1 MNLFHY
7 FFSKK
12 QRNILM
18 DIDAVKV
25 LFLQEVKKNPN
36 HHLGILVSDHDAF
49 KYIFDKI
56 KYKERLSN
64 IIPQPDA
71 FCEMKKGNG
80 DPLKINFPE
89 PTGININMMPIVL
102 RWREY
107 LPDYLKGYYNMID
120 LCVRE
125 QIGVEGVWEKCYE
138 GKWIGYLT
146 IQESIVEPGETQRRP
161 GLHIESPLGK
171 GRLIPQPDYKKVSE
185 EEYHNSE
192 WKSIAWGTGRW
203 SGTHHADGIYMASNT
218 ENSTKLYPYLVENSE
233 KVTDIHGGLEEYQN
247 DLEGEIMKKDTMY
260 WFTDKT
266 PHESLPNLTDKPVY
280 RQFFRL
286 VVGPIGVWYSQHN
299 TPNPLGVQPETLIV
313 DTNKF
318 N

>member
-1 MNLFHY
+1 MEIK
-7 FFSKK
+7 S
-12 QRNILM
+12 
-18 DIDAVKV
+18 VKV
-25 LFLQEVKKNPN
+25 LFFNEIKKNPN
-36 HHLGILVSDHDAF
+36 HPLKVLVSDHDAF
-49 KYIFDKI
+49 KCIFDKI
-56 KYKERLSN
+56 YLERLSN
-64 IIPQPDA
+64 IIQQPCA
-71 FCEMKKGNG
+71 YSQMKKGNG
-80 DPLKINFPE
+80 DPIKINFPE

-102 RWREY
+102 GMDNIEY
-107 LPDYLKGYYNMID
+107 LNPYFNIID
-120 LCVRE
+120 LCVR
-125 QIGVEGVWEKCYE
+125 QQLGVEGAWEKYDK
-138 GKWIGYLT
+138 GKWIGYIT

-171 GRLIPQPDYKKVSE
+171 GRLVPQPNYKEVGCDA
-185 EEYHNSE
+185 YHNSE

-203 SGTHHADGIYMASNT
+203 YGTHHADGIYMASNT

-233 KVTDIHGGLEEYQN
+233 KVTDTHGGLEEFRK
-247 DLEGEIMKKDTMY
+247 DLTGEIMKKDTMY

-299 TPNPLGVQPETLIV
+299 TPNPLGVQPEAQIINN
-313 DTNKF
+313 NKF

>member
-1 MNLFHY
+1 
-7 FFSKK
+7 
-12 QRNILM
+12 M

-36 HHLGILVSDHDAF
+36 HPLKVLVSDHDAF
-49 KYIFDKI
+49 KCIFDKI
-56 KYKERLSN
+56 YLERLSN
-64 IIPQPDA
+64 IIPQPNA
-71 FCEMKKGNG
+71 YSEMKKGNG
-80 DPLKINFPE
+80 DPIKINFPE

-102 RWREY
+102 GMDNIE
-107 LPDYLKGYYNMID
+107 YLKGYFNIID

-125 QIGVEGVWEKCYE
+125 QLGVEGAWGKYYA

-146 IQESIVEPGETQRRP
+146 IQESCVEPGETQRRP

-171 GRLIPQPDYKKVSE
+171 GRLVPQPDYKEVGIDA
-185 EEYHNSE
+185 YHNSE

-203 SGTHHADGIYMASNT
+203 CGTHHADGIYMASNT

-233 KVTDIHGGLEEYQN
+233 KVTDIHGGLEEYKS
-247 DLEGEIMKKDTMY
+247 DLTGEIMKKDTMY

-299 TPNPLGVQPETLIV
+299 TPNPLGVQPEAEIV
-313 DTNKF
+313 EYSKF
-318 N
+318 